1 MNNRRKL
8 IIVLGAGAL
17 TVPLGS
23 FAQQQGK
30 IWRIGFIGPN
40 DAASSAPRLAAFNE
54 AMRDNGLVEGTHYV
68 LDAVYAD
75 GEYARFPALT
85 REILQ
90 RNPAVIMLTTIPSV
104 RAVQQATSTVP
115 ILFIALNDPVA
126 SGVVASLARPG
137 GNTTGQSTQADDTMA
152 KYVEL
157 LHEIL
162 PRAKRIAVLI
172 NPDNS
177 SGPKLFEQA
186 RIAGTGFGIG
196 ARVFEAATPA
206 ALDGAFAA
214 IAKHRP
220 DALVVVRDAN
230 LIGQCE
236 RISAFALKSRIP
248 AFGPTSEFV
257 DAGSVISY
265 APSLLDMYRRSAIYV
280 KKILAGAKPADLPV
294 EQPTK
299 FEMVI
304 NMKTAKALGI
314 KVPNTILVRATKVI
328 E

>member
-17 TVPLGS
+17 TGPLGS

-115 ILFIALNDPVA
+115 ILFIALTIRSPA
-126 SGVVASLARPG
+126 AWWRALRGPG
-137 GNTTGQSTQADDTMA
+137 
-152 KYVEL
+152 
-157 LHEIL
+157 
-162 PRAKRIAVLI
+162 
-172 NPDNS
+172 
-177 SGPKLFEQA
+177 
-186 RIAGTGFGIG
+186 
-196 ARVFEAATPA
+196 ATPP
-206 ALDGAFAA
+206 GNRR
-214 IAKHRP
+214 RP
-220 DALVVVRDAN
+220 TTRWPSTSS
-230 LIGQCE
+230 CCMK
-236 RISAFALKSRIP
+236 FCP
-248 AFGPTSEFV
+248 ARNE
-257 DAGSVISY
+257 
-265 APSLLDMYRRSAIYV
+265 LRC
-280 KKILAGAKPADLPV
+280 
-294 EQPTK
+294 
-299 FEMVI
+299 
-304 NMKTAKALGI
+304 
-314 KVPNTILVRATKVI
+314 
-328 E
+328 